1 MRDLFFRIRRY
12 LKYPADTNGKVDE
25 TWRRMLV
32 LSENFKIEAAAVQN
46 DLRYLKTLVVALQ
59 NQLNAIQEHLR
70 SSAPWFPLDD
80 SLDDDLEFLLLEHL
94 ANFFEIP
101 ILVNVGPGDAVR
113 LEKLLK
119 AGFQVYVF
127 DPSAT
132 GAAKLRERFEDK
144 SNVHIFAGVPT
155 QRDSPEMP
163 KVISDDFS
171 VLKID
176 TRGSDT
182 ELLQVMSGLSP
193 AIIQVRFF
201 GQEPL
206 KPQNADATVPS
217 TDLIEEV
224 RKRGYCWNFLLFRL
238 EGELAI
244 RLTTNLSALPRLS
257 WGSLVFFRDYHLFE
271 QAYGWSKSV
280 LPRFHYR
287 A

>member
-70 SSAPWFPLDD
+70 SSAPWFPVDD
-80 SLDDDLEFLLLEHL
+80 NLDDDLEFLLLEHL

-119 AGFQVYVF
+119 AGFQIYVF

-132 GAAKLRERFEDK
+132 ETAKLRERFEEK
-144 SNVHIFAGVPT
+144 SNLHIFAGVPKEP
-155 QRDSPEMP
+155 DSPEMS
-163 KVISDDFS
+163 KLISDDFS
-171 VLKID
+171 ALKID
-176 TRGSDT
+176 TRESDI
-182 ELLQVMSGLSP
+182 ELLQVMRGLSP
-193 AIIQVRFF
+193 AVIQVRFF
-201 GQEPL
+201 GQEPP
-206 KPQNADATVPS
+206 KPQNADATLPA
-217 TDLIEEV
+217 TDLVEEV
-224 RKRGYCWNFLLFRL
+224 QKRGYRWSFLLFRL

-244 RLTTNLSALPRLS
+244 RLTTNLNALPRLS
-257 WGSLVFFRDYHLFE
+257 WGSLVFFRDYQLFE